1 MSEGVV
7 MGRPR
12 RTGGEGATEAH
23 DSPDAPANAVSGAG
37 AHRAR
42 PRPVG
47 GAGTVAT
54 AAPDDGTNLA
64 ETPPEPVGS
73 VGSFGPV
80 GPETPFRQIGDVPTT
95 AWGREAERVGSPIAP
110 AELDACAR
118 AAAGFGALALAQAV
132 RESGLG
138 RHAPAG
144 SRNALGLMG
153 PDGRAPLR
161 FDRWADGFAEH
172 RRRLVD
178 LAYKGGAYAPA
189 DLTLA
194 DFVATYVGGPGCRAS
209 GLARCANGESRASV
223 GQYLAGVVEAVNRL
237 RGTAGPVPEDARP
250 NRAVTAGIGP
260 GATPP
265 IAAPRSLVSRI
276 IPPALNTAWDD
287 LGERR
292 LKGVC
297 LHRMLGTLD
306 GTDAW
311 FRGAAR
317 ATSRT
322 DFGIGDGT
330 IYQWT
335 PLEGRMAP
343 WASGPANDLEG
354 NGAAFVSRYG
364 IAAVNRD
371 LVSIEIAGQYES
383 GVPPADWACLVDLV
397 AWLAAT
403 RLGLDAATWP
413 RNRDGLPAIYGH
425 WEFGPKPCP
434 GSVVRGRVG
443 ELAVAVRQRLMAGG

>member
-1 MSEGVV
+1 MSDGVV

-12 RTGGEGATEAH
+12 RAGGEEATEASG
-23 DSPDAPANAVSGAG
+23 SPDPSASQTAAEGP
-37 AHRAR
+37 HRAR

-47 GAGTVAT
+47 PAGAVAT
-54 AAPDDGTNLA
+54 AAPDDGAGLA
-64 ETPPEPVGS
+64 APLP
-73 VGSFGPV
+73 GPV
-80 GPETPFRQIGDVPTT
+80 GPRTPFRRIGDVPTT
-95 AWGREAERVGSPIAP
+95 AWGREAERVGSPIAA
-110 AELDACAR
+110 AELDACAA

-172 RRRLVD
+172 RRRLAD
-178 LAYKGGAYAPA
+178 LAYKGGVYAPA

-209 GLARCANGESRASV
+209 GLARCANGEDRASV
-223 GQYLAGVVEAVNRL
+223 GQYLAGVAGAVNRL
-237 RGTAGPVPEDARP
+237 RGTSEPVPGVGRAGDAADAGAGPG
-250 NRAVTAGIGP
+250 TA
-260 GATPP
+260 PP
-265 IAAPRSLVSRI
+265 IPAPRSLVSRI
-276 IPPALNTAWDD
+276 IPPTLNTAWDD

-317 ATSRT
+317 ATART
-322 DFGIGDGT
+322 DFGIGDGA

-335 PLEGRMAP
+335 SLEGRTAP

-354 NGAAFVSRYG
+354 NGAAFVGRYG

-434 GSVVRGRVG
+434 GPVVRGRVG
-443 ELAVAVRQRLMAGG
+443 ELAVAVRARLMAGG

>member
-443 ELAVAVRQRLMAGG
+443 ELAVAVRQRLTG

>member
-153 PDGRAPLR
+153 PDGRAPRR

-443 ELAVAVRQRLMAGG
+443 ELAVAVRQRLTG